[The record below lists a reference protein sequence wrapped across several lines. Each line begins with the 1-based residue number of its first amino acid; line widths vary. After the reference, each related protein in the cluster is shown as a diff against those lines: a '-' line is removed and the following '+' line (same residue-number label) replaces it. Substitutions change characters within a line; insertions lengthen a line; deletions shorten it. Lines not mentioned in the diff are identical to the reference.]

1 MIKRIA
7 AALKTTPL
15 ALALVFFFGLSYA
28 YASWT
33 APTATPPNGNTPTP
47 INVGS
52 TAQTKAG
59 PLTLG
64 GTLTVPQGNSLTWS
78 GTGNYLYSDTANTA
92 IRQAGAFFVQNPS
105 GTAQAN
111 VVANDVYLTSIG
123 KWASQLGGG
132 TAGVTYAGTVIRGA
146 WYTATPT
153 IVNTTGYVE
162 SVTAWG
168 GGQTC
173 YLPAGDSVNSVFLT
187 ALTSMV
193 NGSVVGNAISTPS
206 QYNTGSGF
214 ISFLVNPGSSWQVT
228 SYPCTNVYSYPSS
241 GGGLINVMAQ
251 TLQ

>member
-78 GTGNYLYSDTANTA
+78 GTGN
-92 IRQAGAFFVQNPS
+92 
-105 GTAQAN
+105 
-111 VVANDVYLTSIG
+111 
-123 KWASQLGGG
+123 
-132 TAGVTYAGTVIRGA
+132 
-146 WYTATPT
+146 
-153 IVNTTGYVE
+153 
-162 SVTAWG
+162 
-168 GGQTC
+168 
-173 YLPAGDSVNSVFLT
+173 
-187 ALTSMV
+187 
-193 NGSVVGNAISTPS
+193 
-206 QYNTGSGF
+206 
-214 ISFLVNPGSSWQVT
+214 
-228 SYPCTNVYSYPSS
+228 
-241 GGGLINVMAQ
+241 
-251 TLQ
+251 